1 MASEGLHQLHR
12 YEQAKTYSRRAV
24 LILLKIIHALE
35 VLLLRKVEQ
44 VENILLVVFLYSYS
58 LVLNDSNELILFVI
72 VINGDE
78 NLAID
83 I

>member
-1 MASEGLHQLHR
+1 MASEGLDQLHG
-12 YEQAKTYSRRAV
+12 YKQAKTYSSRAV
-24 LILLKIIHALE
+24 LVLLKIIHALE

-58 LVLNDSNELILFVI
+58 LVFHDSNELILFVI
-72 VINGDE
+72 VINCDE
-78 NLAID
+78 NLTVD